1 MYIFW
6 QSNPP
11 HVNSLGFTQKCK
23 KHTFLT
29 GARSLSFFFLPMS
42 TLPIAWSTA
51 YGCFWYTHWHGF
63 GMQNHVEVSFC
74 IHESWFMNHKRRKTK
89 EKKIY
94 ERIWQWIHECWS
106 DVTRTNGSSK
116 DDTKSFSSQV
126 WHIYMVRGGDIV
138 WIIIDIFPKHLNI
151 IFSPL
156 PFHSYCRRR
165 YCYCCCCYTVVGNT
179 SASINFNINKYAN
192 FW

>member
-89 EKKIY
+89 EKKSTSVFDS
-94 ERIWQWIHECWS
+94 ESMNVEVMLPGR
-106 DVTRTNGSSK
+106 
-116 DDTKSFSSQV
+116 
-126 WHIYMVRGGDIV
+126 MVRRRTTQRAFRHRYGIYIWSGAAGDIV
-138 WIIIDIFPKHLNI
+138 WIIIDIFPKHMNI

-156 PFHSYCRRR
+156 HFIHIADEDIVI
-165 YCYCCCCYTVVGNT
+165 VVVVIPLL
-179 SASINFNINKYAN
+179 AIHRHL
-192 FW
+192 

>member
-89 EKKIY
+89 EKKSTSVFDS
-94 ERIWQWIHECWS
+94 ESMNVEVMLPGR
-106 DVTRTNGSSK
+106 
-116 DDTKSFSSQV
+116 
-126 WHIYMVRGGDIV
+126 MVRRRTTQRAFRHRYGIYIYGAGRWHCVNYYRYISQAFEYH
-138 WIIIDIFPKHLNI
+138 IFTFTI
-151 IFSPL
+151 SFIL
-156 PFHSYCRRR
+156 PTKILLLLLLLYRCWQYIGIYKF
-165 YCYCCCCYTVVGNT
+165 
-179 SASINFNINKYAN
+179 
-192 FW
+192 